1 MVISVWANTLTSC
14 FVYILLLRQGN
25 LAKHAGFHDVS
36 KPKSVQVSNWSKSP
50 LTDAQIRYAAQDAA
64 LSLWVLQRLYDGYA
78 PTGVGIETWSASF
91 AGCETRKHLVARCE
105 RLDGVTDP
113 TMRSH
118 MKQRLATWTREE
130 SDAKAVKAFRKASLA
145 LATHDEG
152 VATGAFISISYLYF
166 RTSYG
171 QCD

>member
-1 MVISVWANTLTSC
+1 MTAC
-14 FVYILLLRQGN
+14 FVYIFLLRQGN

-78 PTGVGIETWSASF
+78 PTGVGIETWSSSF

-130 SDAKAVKAFRKASLA
+130 SDAKAVKAFRKASQA

-152 VATGAFISISYLYF
+152 VETGTFISLFPISISVY
-166 RTSYG
+166 SYG
-171 QCD
+171 RLD